1 MIGEA
6 HKRALFT
13 AVSCV
18 VLAAA
23 AGLPAAAQAQTAQAQ
38 AAQAQAAQAK
48 PAGQLEEVVVTAR
61 RTTERLQDVPVAVTA
76 LSQQKLEELRVTT
89 VQDLNKLAPGLTV
102 DACSAGRDCNRPA
115 IRGYGAQF
123 TGTVTE

>member
-13 AVSCV
+13 AVSCM

-23 AGLPAAAQAQTAQAQ
+23 AGLPAAAQAQTAQAQTAQ

-102 DACSAGRDCNRPA
+102 DACSAG
-115 IRGYGAQF
+115 
-123 TGTVTE
+123 